1 MNCEK
6 ETLKKLDEPTQTLP
20 LARNLPSHFL
30 DSDDDDQYFDD
41 KDNYE
46 IAVSSESESFVST
59 SDELI
64 KSSSD
69 SDSDILN
76 DLSFTSLLPTKTNNH
91 LKGLNECKII
101 ECASSYSEDNECDAV
116 DTNIPEPD
124 PSFEF
129 TEMEKEHSHSS
140 ESEEFDETES

>member
-6 ETLKKLDEPTQTLP
+6 EALKTLNETTQAPP
-20 LARNLPSHFL
+20 LARRMPNHFL
-30 DSDDDDQYFDD
+30 DSDDDDQFFDYV
-41 KDNYE
+41 DNE
-46 IAVSSESESFVST
+46 FVDSSESESFIST

-76 DLSFTSLLPTKTNNH
+76 DLSFTSLLPKKTNN
-91 LKGLNECKII
+91 LLNNLHECKII
-101 ECASSYSEDNECDAV
+101 ECASSYSDDNECDAV

-124 PSFEF
+124 NSLEL
-129 TEMEKEHSHSS
+129 TEMGKEHSS
-140 ESEEFDETES
+140 ESEAFEETE